1 MKPTVFSEN
10 ESFTIRKAMLYLDSH
25 LQACIREN
33 AGKAHTQKYYD
44 EQKTIISILKK
55 LA

>member
-1 MKPTVFSEN
+1 MKPTVFDDSQA
-10 ESFTIRKAMLYLDSH
+10 FTIRKAMLFLDSH

-33 AGKAHTQKYYD
+33 HGSAHVKKYYD
-44 EQKTIISILKK
+44 EQKTIISILEK